1 MIEPSNKRVSFFI
14 DGQNLF
20 HGVKEAFGYRYPNYD
35 VKKLSRCVCQKQ
47 GWGEPVSIHF
57 YTGVPG
63 KHKSP
68 QWHGFWRR
76 KLDEMKKHG
85 VSVFSRSLVYSS
97 KIEHSFKGLSQPE
110 FIGREKGIDIRLA
123 LDVIREVSED
133 ICNIAVIF
141 SQDQD
146 FSEVAKDVRSIA
158 EREKRWIKIVSA
170 FPFNS
175 GCENTRGIDKTDWIK
190 IDKNTYDECIDPKDY
205 RPVIK

>member
-20 HGVKEAFGYRYPNYD
+20 YAVKEAFGYQYPNYD

-57 YTGVPG
+57 YTGMPE
-63 KHKSP
+63 KNKSP

-76 KLDEMKKHG
+76 KLDEMKNHG
-85 VSVFSRSLVYSS
+85 VSVFSRRLVYSGS
-97 KIEHSFKGLSQPE
+97 SHPE
-110 FIGREKGIDIRLA
+110 FIGREKGIDVRLA
-123 LDVIREVSED
+123 LDVIREISED

-146 FSEVAKDVRSIA
+146 FSEVAKDVRAIA
-158 EREKRWIKIVSA
+158 RREKRWIKIASA
-170 FPFNS
+170 FPFNPE
-175 GCENTRGIDKTDWIK
+175 CYNPRGINDTDWIK
-190 IDKNTYDECIDPKDY
+190 IDKKMYDECIDPKDY
-205 RPVIK
+205 RP

>member
-1 MIEPSNKRVSFFI
+1 MIESSNKRVSFFI

-63 KHKSP
+63 KHRSP

-85 VSVFSRSLVYSS
+85 VSVFSRTLVYSG
-97 KIEHSFKGLSQPE
+97 IEHSFKGSSQPE

-158 EREKRWIKIVSA
+158 EREERWIKIVSA
-170 FPFNS
+170 FPFS
-175 GCENTRGIDKTDWIK
+175 PECENTRGIDKTDWIK
-190 IDKNTYDECIDPKDY
+190 IDKKMYDECIDPKDY

>member
-1 MIEPSNKRVSFFI
+1 
-14 DGQNLF
+14 
-20 HGVKEAFGYRYPNYD
+20 
-35 VKKLSRCVCQKQ
+35 
-47 GWGEPVSIHF
+47 
-57 YTGVPG
+57 
-63 KHKSP
+63 
-68 QWHGFWRR
+68 
-76 KLDEMKKHG
+76 MKKHG
-85 VSVFSRSLVYSS
+85 VSVFSRTLVCSR
-97 KIEHSFKGLSQPE
+97 IEHGFKGSSQPE

-175 GCENTRGIDKTDWIK
+175 GCEKTRGIDKTDWLK
-190 IDKNTYDECIDPKDY
+190 IDKKTYDKCIDTKDY

>member
-35 VKKLSRCVCQKQ
+35 VKKLSRCVFQEQ
-47 GWGEPVSIHF
+47 GWEDLVSIHF
-57 YTGVPG
+57 YTGVPE
-63 KHKSP
+63 KNKSP

-85 VSVFSRSLVYSS
+85 VSVFSRTLVYSR
-97 KIEHSFKGLSQPE
+97 IEHSFKGSSQPE

-158 EREKRWIKIVSA
+158 EREERWIKIVSA
-170 FPFNS
+170 FPFNP
-175 GCENTRGIDKTDWIK
+175 GCYNTRGINDTDWIK
-190 IDKNTYDECIDPKDY
+190 IDKKTYDKCIDPKDY
-205 RPVIK
+205 RPEIK

>member
-35 VKKLSRCVCQKQ
+35 VKKLSRCVCEKQ
-47 GWGEPVSIHF
+47 GWGEPISIHF

-68 QWHGFWRR
+68 QWHSFWRR

-85 VSVFSRSLVYSS
+85 VSVFSRTLVYSRT
-97 KIEHSFKGLSQPE
+97 EHSFKGSSQPKS
-110 FIGREKGIDIRLA
+110 IGREKGIDIRLA

-146 FSEVAKDVRSIA
+146 FSEIAKDVRSIA

-170 FPFNS
+170 FPFS
-175 GCENTRGIDKTDWIK
+175 LGCENTRGIDKTDWIK
-190 IDKNTYDECIDPKDY
+190 IDKKTYEN
-205 RPVIK
+205 V

>member
-35 VKKLSRCVCQKQ
+35 VKKLSHCVCQEQ

-57 YTGVPG
+57 YTGVPE
-63 KHKSP
+63 KNKSP

-85 VSVFSRSLVYSS
+85 VSVFSRPLVYSGS
-97 KIEHSFKGLSQPE
+97 SQSE
-110 FIGREKGIDIRLA
+110 FLGREKGIDIRLA
-123 LDVIREVSED
+123 LDVIREISED
-133 ICNIAVIF
+133 VCNIAVIF

-158 EREKRWIKIVSA
+158 KREERWIKIASA
-170 FPFNS
+170 FPFNPE
-175 GCENTRGIDKTDWIK
+175 CYNTRGINDTDWIK
-190 IDKNTYDECIDPKDY
+190 IDKKTYDECIDPKNY